1 MDQFKLILMLI
12 YAVKTHNRKLFHYCN
27 GEMAALFFA
36 YDGHNYSRY
45 LTWFEAFITNLEL
58 THPGVMEFI
67 DNGVSECARSLIPN
81 SLCAVDKTMEE
92 TFMNFAKGSGGLIG
106 IFEQYTLR
114 EKYPYSEL
122 FWSVFSRIRTE

>member
-1 MDQFKLILMLI
+1 
-12 YAVKTHNRKLFHYCN
+12 
-27 GEMAALFFA
+27 
-36 YDGHNYSRY
+36 
-45 LTWFEAFITNLEL
+45 
-58 THPGVMEFI
+58 MEFI

-92 TFMNFAKGSGGLIG
+92 TFMNFAKGSGVLIG
-106 IFEQYTLR
+106 IFEQYTVR